1 MLRSQLTSV
10 TATIAVM
17 ALAATACAGADG
29 TERGAIRENVI
40 EPGIT
45 AIDESRAAA
54 CGTEASSF
62 RTALE
67 TYELLEGEPAA
78 DEAALIEA
86 GLLRSESELWDIADG
101 QLVAQDPACG
111 NVATTVPTEEII
123 TEESNAASGAAA
135 VDAMYATFTADQVES
150 YGGPACARQLAV
162 VYAGADAYAD
172 REGVAPD
179 TLADVGAAGYLSEPV
194 TMWEVVGDSL
204 RPTAGSECNDFVADI
219 MLSVCTTEAE
229 TLVIAVEAYQ
239 TQHGETPTYEQLV
252 DDGFVQD
259 RPDEDILLDLV
270 DGQPVAKPDGLCVGV
285 DLTSTVGDTEPDT
298 DG

>member
-1 MLRSQLTSV
+1 MLRRQLTSV
-10 TATIAVM
+10 TAVIAVTV
-17 ALAATACAGADG
+17 LAATACAGADG

-45 AIDESRAAA
+45 ALDDARVAA
-54 CGTEASSF
+54 CGTEASGF

-67 TYELLEGEPAA
+67 TYDLLEGKPAP
-78 DEAALIEA
+78 DEAALIAA
-86 GLLRSESELWDIADG
+86 GLLRTESDLWDVVDG
-101 QLVAQDPACG
+101 QLVPQDPSCG
-111 NVATTVPTEEII
+111 DVATTVPTEEII
-123 TEESNAASGAAA
+123 TEETGAESGGGA

-150 YGGPACARQLAV
+150 YGGEACARQLAV
-162 VYAGADAYAD
+162 VYTGADAYAD

-179 TLADVGAAGYLSEPV
+179 TLADVEAAGYLSEPV

-219 MLSVCTTEAE
+219 MLSVCTTDAE

-239 TQHGETPTYEQLV
+239 AQYGETPTYQQLV

-259 RPDEDILLDLV
+259 RPDEELFLDLV
-270 DGQPVAKPDGLCVGV
+270 DGRPVAKPDALCVGV
-285 DLTSTVGDTEPDT
+285 DLTSPAGDTGSDT